1 MGLKPFPST
10 FSDIVKSWLTVIKV
24 STMSDSRKTII
35 TPETL
40 DYLSE
45 LAKLKLTEGE
55 KKTFLRD
62 LNRILEYFSIIDEIE
77 VADVEPA
84 FHVLNVS
91 NVMREDEVGGDS
103 LTQDEALANA
113 GHKEE
118 GYIKAPRMV

>member
-1 MGLKPFPST
+1 MGY
-10 FSDIVKSWLTVIKV
+10 
-24 STMSDSRKTII
+24 SREVII

-40 DYLSE
+40 EYLSE
-45 LAKLKLTEGE
+45 LAKLRLTESE
-55 KKTFLRD
+55 KKIFLRD
-62 LNRILEYFSIIDEIE
+62 LNRILEYFNIIDEVE
-77 VADVEPA
+77 VANVEPA

-103 LTQDEALANA
+103 LTQDEALTNA

>member
-1 MGLKPFPST
+1 
-10 FSDIVKSWLTVIKV
+10 
-24 STMSDSRKTII
+24 MSDSRKTII